1 MLLGMTAALSGVK
14 TFSRRLGVSGHN
26 VANVLT
32 PGFKAQRLQVADA
45 ASTSL
50 GLAQAAADQAGMGV
64 QSVGLYRLMTG
75 GGAMYTGRSLD
86 MSIEGQGYFQ
96 VSRGGETL
104 YTRAGTFTLDSEGF
118 LTDPSGNRLE
128 PQIQVPATAQSMT
141 IDASGRVSI
150 IGPDGQLAAT
160 YQIQLVNFPNPQAL
174 AAQGGNLFAAT
185 AAAGAPIVS
194 SPGQN
199 GLGTVRQ
206 GYLETS
212 NVDLAGE
219 MVDQITAEAGFKA
232 NVKTLQTAD
241 EMLGTIIDLV
251 E

>member
-1 MLLGMTAALSGVK
+1 MLLGMSAALSGVRS
-14 TFSRRLGVSGHN
+14 FSRRLSVSAHN
-26 VANVLT
+26 VANVAT
-32 PGFKAQRLQVADA
+32 PGFKAQRLVVADA

-64 QSVGLYRLMTG
+64 QSVGLYRLMTS
-75 GGAMYTGRSLD
+75 GGATYTGRPLD
-86 MSIEGQGYFQ
+86 LSIDGPGYFQ

-104 YTRAGTFTLDSEGF
+104 YTRAGMLTLDASGY
-118 LTDPSGNRLE
+118 LTDPAGNRLE
-128 PQIQVPATAQSMT
+128 PPIQMPATAQSMT

-150 IGPDGQLAAT
+150 IGPDGQQMAA
-160 YQIQLVNFPNPQAL
+160 YQIQLVNFPDPEAL

-194 SPGQN
+194 VPGQN
-199 GLGTVRQ
+199 GLGRLRQ

-212 NVDLAGE
+212 NVDLASE
-219 MVDQITAEAGFKA
+219 MVDQITAEIGFKA